1 MTQYVAYYVT
11 ARIYD
16 FTARIYDVT
25 ARIYDVTTRIYDV
38 VEKTCYVAYYI
49 MDLGGTKKG

>member
-1 MTQYVAYYVT
+1 MTQYVAYYV
-11 ARIYD
+11 
-16 FTARIYDVT
+16 TARIYDVT

>member
-16 FTARIYDVT
+16 VT
-25 ARIYDVTTRIYDV
+25 ATTRIYDV